1 MGGKVKFEDSLKA
14 RLNIVNP
21 TIRDV
26 STPQNSYAYT
36 SPSFKNSFVCFMWFR
51 KYKVI
56 DIKQVLTVEQ
66 KAIYL
71 IFFLNFAL
79 YFIFQIKSF
88 NEEHAMRKYLTPRVE

>member
-1 MGGKVKFEDSLKA
+1 MKFEDSLKA

-21 TIRDV
+21 TVRDV

-71 IFFLNFAL
+71 IFFKFLHCIL
-79 YFIFQIKSF
+79 YIQIKNF